1 MNLTH
6 IPRHL
11 GFYAGAAIG
20 VAAGALT
27 AIFAPALAVSVGVN
41 LFFLV
46 YLVIMFAAVPG
57 KSPEFLRKHA
67 AEEDAPAVIL
77 LLVMVGAV
85 MVSAATLFLA
95 LAGDHASPVPLTLA
109 IASVVLGW
117 LAVHTMWAMHY
128 AYEYYDVAEATSKGG
143 KNGIVGGLGFPGDDE
158 PDGTAFFYFS
168 YVVGATAQTADTNV
182 TSNAMRRL
190 VMLHGVFSF
199 FFNTVLVA
207 AAVNI
212 VVSLAG

>member
-1 MNLTH
+1 MDLTH
-6 IPRHL
+6 VPRHF
-11 GFYAGAAIG
+11 GFYAGIAAA
-20 VAAGALT
+20 VAVGAVT
-27 AIFAPALAVSVGVN
+27 AIFAPALALSVGVN
-41 LFFLV
+41 CFFLV
-46 YLVIMFAAVPG
+46 YLVVMFAAVPG

-85 MVSAATLFLA
+85 VVSAVTLFLA
-95 LAGDHASPVPLTLA
+95 LAGDHESPVPLIFG

-117 LAVHTMWAMHY
+117 FAVHTMWAIHY
-128 AYEYYDVAEATSKGG
+128 AYEYYDVAEATSKSG
-143 KNGIVGGLGFPGDDE
+143 KKGIVGGLGFPGEDE
-158 PDGTAFFYFS
+158 PDGTAFLYFS
-168 YVVGATAQTADTNV
+168 YVIGATAQTADTNV

-190 VMLHGVFSF
+190 VTLHGVFSF

-212 VVSLAG
+212 AVSLAG